1 MSYEKNDWQNGDVIT
16 ATKLNHMEDGI
27 ADGSIV
33 TATATFDM
41 ETQTATLDKT
51 WQEMYDANACYIKM
65 GMEMPPD
72 AYVAQWV
79 FVDLVT
85 YDSSAEHPYL
95 VQGHLQSS
103 GDTQIYEAD
112 SADGYPV
119 MLTD

>member
-1 MSYEKNDWQNGDVIT
+1 MSYTPNTWAKGDVVT
-16 ATKLNHMEDGI
+16 SAKLNNIEQGI
-27 ADGSIV
+27 ADGGIV
-33 TATATFDM
+33 TATATFDT

-72 AYVAQWV
+72 TYVAQWV

-85 YDSSAEHPYL
+85 YDSSSEHPYL
-95 VQGHLQSS
+95 VQGHLQS
-103 GDTQIYEAD
+103 GDTQVYEAD

-119 MLTD
+119 MSD